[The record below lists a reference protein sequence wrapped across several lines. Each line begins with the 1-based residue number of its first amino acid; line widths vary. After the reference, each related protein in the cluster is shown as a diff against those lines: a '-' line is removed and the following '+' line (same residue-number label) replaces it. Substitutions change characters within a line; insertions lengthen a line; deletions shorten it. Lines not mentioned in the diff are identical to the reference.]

1 MPPWTRLLLAAAVMA
16 AAPALAQPDCR
27 ALKEQRDQRMHQA
40 MQAEITLLQ
49 TIRARLCP
57 AEEAQAAAAN
67 ALTPGQAAGTP
78 LDYSAYIRC
87 RQRAEVL
94 LQRSRPVLHRNLRG
108 FAFYTPEGA
117 RLASDADGLQLE
129 HERRCRPTPP

>member
-1 MPPWTRLLLAAAVMA
+1 MHPWTRLLLAAAAMA
-16 AAPALAQPDCR
+16 VAPALAQPDCR

-40 MQAEITLLQ
+40 MQAEIALLQ
-49 TIRARLCP
+49 TIRTRLCP

-67 ALTPGQAAGTP
+67 ALAPGHAAGTP

-87 RQRAEVL
+87 RQRAEAR

-129 HERRCRPTPP
+129 HERRCRSNPP